1 MDIVDSY
8 DSDTLVV
15 DWVID
20 NLPVEPWHR
29 KSLLCSVNVE
39 MNVHHVSINILQL
52 TNQRLAYIVLTNQR
66 SVEFCEL
73 IRS

>member
-20 NLPVEPWHR
+20 NLPVEPWHSQ
-29 KSLLCSVNVE
+29 SLL
-39 MNVHHVSINILQL
+39 
-52 TNQRLAYIVLTNQR
+52 
-66 SVEFCEL
+66 
-73 IRS
+73 